1 MCSNTFRMSA
11 VDAQHDVAAIDW
23 LQTILVVAKLPD
35 GRMWL
40 THDSD
45 AVMCVCVWIPS
56 EW

>member
-1 MCSNTFRMSA
+1 MSA

-45 AVMCVCVWIPS
+45 AVMCVCV
-56 EW
+56 